1 MLSIAMMLSL
11 SQCVTVDDG
20 GYYPG
25 SYGPGYR
32 GHGGHGSGHDGYRHD
47 GRGRYGRGSGYG
59 EHGRRYENHYDN
71 DDDHDAENYYPQG
84 SRGRWRPSTPYTPSI
99 PYRY

>member
-25 SYGPGYR
+25 SYNSGDYR
-32 GHGGHGSGHDGYRHD
+32 HRQGGYRH
-47 GRGRYGRGSGYG
+47 GHGQGGYGRQGGYRHSRQG
-59 EHGRRYENHYDN
+59 GRYENHYDN
-71 DDDHDAENYYPQG
+71 DDHDAENYYPQG
-84 SRGRWRPSTPYTPSI
+84 SRQGGYPPYRSGNYTP
-99 PYRY
+99 RY